1 MQMEDEKSYRLID
14 FFRKPYPFNDD
25 LKHNTKIIFFISIGI
40 FLILLLF
47 QPLNINTLGNSE
59 KISLIVGL
67 GIITFLSLSLNLLFI
82 PSFFPKIFLHK
93 EWMVWKEI
101 LWNLWILFTVGI
113 GYLFMYKI
121 LHLLEFDGYMVI
133 KLLLIAVVPI
143 TLLIVI
149 NQQRL
154 LKLHLRVAKTM
165 NQKLKESK
173 EVEDKLV
180 HFDSEYQKDKLS
192 IKVKMLLLIRS
203 ADNYIE
209 VFWKDESGLRS
220 QLIRS
225 SLLKAESMLR
235 DYSFIFKCHR
245 SYLVNISFIDRVE
258 GNSQGY
264 KLYFELL
271 DFSVPVSKNS
281 VTHLKEL
288 VEAL

>member
-1 MQMEDEKSYRLID
+1 MQMEDEKSYQLIA